1 MTFVDRM
8 LEMTGTKLKD
18 QETVQEVTT
27 QITPLHQAA
36 EEVDQDQVQVQDLV
50 GVIYKLLRHRY
61 PSERVLVRDVLLA
74 EASGTSQILDRAA
87 VQVFLHVRV
96 WQERIPLRTIV
107 VKAGKLATNLPG

>member
-8 LEMTGTKLKD
+8 LGMTGTKLKD
-18 QETVQEVTT
+18 QETAQEVTT
-27 QITPLHQAA
+27 QIAPLHQAA
-36 EEVDQDQVQVQDLV
+36 VEVDQVQVQDLV